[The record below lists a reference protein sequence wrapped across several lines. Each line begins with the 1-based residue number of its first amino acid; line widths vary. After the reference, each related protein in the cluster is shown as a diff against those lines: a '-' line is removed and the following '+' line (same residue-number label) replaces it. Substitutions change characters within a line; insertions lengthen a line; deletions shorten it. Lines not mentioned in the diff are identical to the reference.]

1 MSQRSAL
8 FIITVGLVI
17 LSSACSGS
25 QAEAPANVVNT
36 ETPILEVISPTLTGT
51 VQIQEK
57 QPTRTP
63 RPFSPAQG
71 GSWISDKNDFFAAS
85 GNCVACHK
93 QNIDQAGNDVSIGE
107 YWRSTMM
114 ANAAID
120 PYYLAGI
127 SMNIDHFPEYGTAIE
142 SKCST
147 CHMPM
152 AHFSDLFNGAESLIF
167 GPEGYLDHQ
176 NPLHKLASD
185 GVSCTACH
193 QIQDEGMGDFSS
205 FSGGFV
211 IDNNAPMGARTLFGR
226 FDLQQSSQNMMSNSS
241 GFTSQKSEHLAQSEL
256 CATCHDL
263 YTQYVTEDGTFSEEW
278 FPEQTPYSEWLNS
291 DYATRSTCQDCHMPL
306 AEGSVVLSN
315 MGPGGPRSPFA
326 KHSFVG
332 GNAYMLDILK
342 NFGGE
347 LGVQA
352 SAEHFDAT
360 IERTLT
366 QLQTNTA
373 ELTISPPVLEDSL
386 LSFDVSI
393 NSFSGHKLPTGYPS
407 RRAWLHVRIEDENG
421 QLIFESGAVEVN
433 GAIIGNENDQNALAF
448 EAHYNEITRPDQVQ
462 IYESIM
468 HDVSGKLT
476 TVLLSASSYSKD
488 NRLLPAGFD
497 KTSVTNAIA
506 PAGNALTDGNFTG
519 GGDSVTYLI
528 DTGNTAGPFLVDV
541 EFLYQSISYRWA
553 EDLSAY
559 NTQQSNQFTDYYN
572 TLSNLPVILA
582 VQTVQS
588 D

>member
-1 MSQRSAL
+1 MSQKPAQFLILISLAL
-8 FIITVGLVI
+8 FLG
-17 LSSACSGS
+17 ACSGDS
-25 QAEAPANVVNT
+25 VEAPTKVVIA
-36 ETPILEVISPTLTGT
+36 ESLTPEGISIET
-51 VQIQEK
+51 VQIFDA
-57 QPTRTP
+57 QPTGTP
-63 RPFSPAQG
+63 RPFLPALG

-93 QNIDQAGNDVSIGE
+93 QNIDQAGSDVSIGE
-107 YWRSTMM
+107 YWRGTMM
-114 ANAAID
+114 ANSAID
-120 PYYLAGI
+120 PYYLAGV
-127 SMNIDHFPEYGTAIE
+127 SMNVDRFPEYGAAIE

-152 AHFSDLFNGAESLIF
+152 AHITDSFNGAESLIF
-167 GPEGYLDHQ
+167 APEGYLDPQ
-176 NPLHKLASD
+176 NPLHKLAAD

-193 QIQDEGMGDFSS
+193 QIQDEGLGDFSS

-211 IDNNAPMGARTLFGR
+211 IDAKAPMGARTLFGR
-226 FDLQQSSQNMMSNSS
+226 FDILQSSQNMMANSS
-241 GFTSQKSEHLAQSEL
+241 GFISEKSAHLIESEV
-256 CATCHDL
+256 CGTCHDL

-291 DYATRSTCQDCHMPL
+291 DYATLSTCQDCHMPL
-306 AEGSVVLSN
+306 AEGSVVLSS

-332 GNAYMLDILK
+332 GNSYILGILK

-347 LGVQA
+347 LGAQA
-352 SAEHFDAT
+352 GADHFQAT
-360 IERTLT
+360 LERTLT
-366 QLQTNTA
+366 QLQSNTA
-373 ELTISPPVLEDSL
+373 ELIISPPVMEDSL

-407 RRAWLHVRIEDENG
+407 RRVWLHVRIEDGNG
-421 QLIFESGAVEVN
+421 QLIFESGASEAN
-433 GAIIGNENDQNALAF
+433 GAIVGNENDQDPLSF
-448 EAHYNEITRPDQVQ
+448 EAHYNEISSPDQVQ

-468 HDVSGKLT
+468 HDVAGDLT
-476 TVLLSASSYSKD
+476 TVLLSASSYIKD
-488 NRLLPAGFD
+488 NRLLPTGFD
-497 KTSVTNAIA
+497 KTSVSNDIA

-528 DTGNTAGPFLVDV
+528 DTGDSDGPFLVEV
-541 EFLYQSISYRWA
+541 ELLYQSISYRWA

-559 NTQQSNQFTDYYN
+559 NTEKSNQFTDYYN
-572 TLSNLPVILA
+572 TLTNLPVVLA
-582 VQTVQS
+582 VQVVPV

>member
-1 MSQRSAL
+1 MSRKSHL
-8 FIITVGLVI
+8 IIIFLGLT
-17 LSSACSGS
+17 LLTGACNTSSPK
-25 QAEAPANVVNT
+25 APAIVPSAVPLTPEVVPPT
-36 ETPILEVISPTLTGT
+36 ATAGAAISANP
-51 VQIQEK
+51 
-57 QPTRTP
+57 PTRTP
-63 RPFSPAQG
+63 RPYSPARG
-71 GSWISDKNDFFAAS
+71 ESFLSDKNEFFAAA
-85 GNCVACHK
+85 GNCVVCHMNNFDK
-93 QNIDQAGNDVSIGE
+93 SGSDVSIGE

-127 SMNIDHFPEYGTAIE
+127 SMNIDHFPEYGAAIE

-152 AHFSDLFNGAESLIF
+152 AHFSDLFNGEEILIF

-176 NPLHKLASD
+176 NPLHKLALD

-193 QIQDEGMGDFSS
+193 QIQDEGLGDFPS
-205 FSGGFV
+205 FSGGFS
-211 IDNNAPMGARTLFGR
+211 IDNDTPMGSRTLFGR
-226 FDLQQSSQNMMSNSS
+226 FDLTQPSQNMMSNSS
-241 GFTSQKSEHLAQSEL
+241 GFISLKSDHLVQSEL

-263 YTQYVTEDGTFSEEW
+263 YTQYVTKDGTFSEEW

-306 AEGSVVLSN
+306 AEGSVVLST

-332 GNAYMLDILK
+332 GNAYLLDILK

-352 SAEHFDAT
+352 GAEHFDAT

-407 RRAWLHVRIEDENG
+407 RRIWLHVRIEDGDG

-433 GAIIGNENDQNALAF
+433 GAIVGNENDQNSLAF
-448 EAHYNEITRPDQVQ
+448 EAHYNEITNPDQVQ

-468 HDVSGKLT
+468 HDVSGNLT

-506 PAGNALTDGNFTG
+506 PAGNALTDGNFIG

-528 DTGNTAGPFLVDV
+528 DTGDSAGPFLVEV
-541 EFLYQSISYRWA
+541 ELLYQSISYRWA

-559 NTQQSNQFTDYYN
+559 NTEQSNQFTDYYN
-572 TLSNLPVILA
+572 TLTNLPVVLA
-582 VQTVQS
+582 FQVVPV